1 MTPPAN
7 PITMAGMY
15 PVMAIDLGGGLRL
28 RTLTGQDADLLVE
41 ATSQES
47 GKAMWGPRPVGPY
60 SLGDAA
66 AALRA
71 WDGTSQVSFGLLDG
85 DRLLA
90 TVGLMVDGE
99 IGYWVR
105 PDARRRG
112 FGVHAVAATT
122 HWVHDRVGLSR
133 VWLEIDPANTA
144 SLRLAHRAGY
154 HYVETIPRHCRV
166 WRVDDA
172 GLDDWH
178 DCAIWHHDVTPTSPG
193 PPVRA

>member
-1 MTPPAN
+1 
-7 PITMAGMY
+7 MY
-15 PVMAIDLGGGLRL
+15 PVMAIDVGDLRL
-28 RTLTGQDADLLVE
+28 RTLTVDDAPLLVA
-41 ATSQES
+41 ATEHEE

-60 SLGDAA
+60 SLADAE

-105 PDARRRG
+105 PEVRRRG
-112 FGVHAVAATT
+112 HGVRSVSAVT
-122 HWVHDRVGLSR
+122 HWVHDNVGLRR

-144 SLRLAHRAGY
+144 SLRLAYQVGY

-166 WRVDDA
+166 WRLDDA
-172 GLDDWH
+172 DLDDWH
-178 DCAIWHHDVTPTSPG
+178 DCAIWDHDVTATSPG
-193 PPVRA
+193 PPARA